1 MTACTARWHGEMK
14 RGDQLASRIAQ
25 FSSFLVSLCWV
36 GSWLLAGS
44 ELQIPPHHQSHGLF
58 EPGPRARQP
67 GRDAPIWAPPATPN
81 PLLDLIFGGL
91 ASVPAL
97 PGGSHSAQGTTAHPP
112 ICTTRSGGG
121 VTGHPTQAFCQ
132 PLPILVS
139 LPSHFVVTSS
149 ARFVSL
155 YLVSFPRRCTC
166 RSLTA
171 RLVVAVREL
180 RAPKLNFKPL
190 HSPRTP
196 SARFL
201 NHRLRTPRSAC
212 KIEFRARRD
221 KPRSSKQ
228 RRHYQPLGLP
238 PRQKRRRE
246 RAV

>member
-1 MTACTARWHGEMK
+1 MARRDEAWRRAGK
-14 RGDQLASRIAQ
+14 PNCPILT
-25 FSSFLVSLCWV
+25 SSSYLCAGWGP
-36 GSWLLAGS
+36 GSWLAQ
-44 ELQIPPHHQSHGLF
+44 LQIPPHHQSHGLF
-58 EPGPRARQP
+58 EPGSRARQP

-171 RLVVAVREL
+171 RLVVAVGEL
-180 RAPKLNFKPL
+180 RAP
-190 HSPRTP
+190 S
-196 SARFL
+196 
-201 NHRLRTPRSAC
+201 
-212 KIEFRARRD
+212 
-221 KPRSSKQ
+221 
-228 RRHYQPLGLP
+228 
-238 PRQKRRRE
+238 
-246 RAV
+246 